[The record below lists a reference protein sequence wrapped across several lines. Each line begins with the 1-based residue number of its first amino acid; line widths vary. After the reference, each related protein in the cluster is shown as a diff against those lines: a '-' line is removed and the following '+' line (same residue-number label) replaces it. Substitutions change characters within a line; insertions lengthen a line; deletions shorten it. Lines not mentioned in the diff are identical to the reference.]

1 MGLFSLF
8 RRSKPLE
15 AHANEIPPSQMP
27 TVGTPPQLSAAFD
40 KAFCDAMVT
49 IEGLS
54 QAEKNDI
61 HNIITNCKGG
71 HLNQGGYYHDIYN
84 KYFRNREWSW
94 GEFEKW
100 QLVFDK
106 LGEYPSRWPSKKFS
120 MDDLGIIRMIKVSDI
135 KNVLI
140 GLGVDLPNKAK
151 KDDLINFVL
160 VNHNLKNAVLG
171 CQEAENVREKFSSDK
186 GRDVYALLIQT
197 ISGRAHSQSDQQ
209 RQADLGIHGM
219 MKRELS
225 TFKEDRKFVDLAL
238 AENPNAL
245 PPFFPGDISMYISR
259 ISFDDNEAT

>member
-1 MGLFSLF
+1 MSLFSLF
-8 RRSKPLE
+8 RRSKSLE
-15 AHANEIPPSQMP
+15 AHENEIAPSRMP
-27 TVGTPPQLSAAFD
+27 TVSAPPQLSTAFD
-40 KAFCDAMVT
+40 KAFFDAMAT

-61 HNIITNCKGG
+61 HNIITSCKGG
-71 HLNQGGYYHDIYN
+71 HLNQGGYYHDVYN
-84 KYFRNREWSW
+84 KYFQNREWSW

-100 QLVFDK
+100 QLVFHK
-106 LGEYPSRWPSKKFS
+106 LGEYPSRWTSKKFS
-120 MDDLGIIRMIKVSDI
+120 IDDIGIIRMIKASDL

-140 GLGVDLPNKAK
+140 RFGAEPPNKAK

-160 VNHNLKNAVLG
+160 ANHNLKNAVLG
-171 CQEAENVREKFSSDK
+171 CQEAENIREKFSRDK
-186 GRDVYALLIQT
+186 RRDVYALLIQT
-197 ISGRAHSQSDQQ
+197 ISGRAHSQSDQL

-225 TFKEDRKFVDLAL
+225 TFEEERKFVDLAL

-259 ISFDDNEAT
+259 IAFDDNKTS